1 LSPFEEKAMSDNPA
15 AAPSEASTV
24 QEVSTAQGASTVQG
38 AATDQAI
45 LSFIKKALEAQEK
58 LSASADKTLW
68 YRGQAD
74 QTWDLVPGL
83 FRSPKTHK
91 TMEGDAYKE
100 WVRRAD
106 LIEKHED
113 KEWYHLFNMQ
123 HYGVP
128 TRLLDWTESFAMAV
142 GFCLAFSD
150 NAKKSVPRIFILD
163 PIALNVATTGR
174 DRIFEIPEDET
185 LSYRQTYLENK
196 GVMPRGPVAVK
207 PSSYKLS
214 NRRADNQA
222 GVFTLHVDGTTP
234 LNKEFRQAV
243 TSFTIDP
250 SDIPGAR
257 LFLKLSNVNP
267 YTIYPD
273 FGGLAGYIRA
283 MLSGEMK

>member
-1 LSPFEEKAMSDNPA
+1 LLVFEEKAMSDNPV
-15 AAPSEASTV
+15 AAPSEASTG
-24 QEVSTAQGASTVQG
+24 QEAS
-38 AATDQAI
+38 TDQAI
-45 LSFIKKALEAQEK
+45 LSFIKKALKAQES

-74 QTWDLVPGL
+74 ETWDLMPGL
-83 FRSPKTHK
+83 FRSTKARSL
-91 TMEGDAYKE
+91 EGDAYKE

-150 NAKKSVPRIFILD
+150 NARKSVPRIFILD
-163 PIALNVATTGR
+163 PIALNIETTGR

-196 GVMPRGPVAVK
+196 GIMPRGPVAVK
-207 PSSYKLS
+207 PSSYKLN

-222 GVFTLHVDGTTP
+222 GVFTLHANDTMP
-234 LNKEFRQAV
+234 LNKQFKKTV
-243 TSFTIDP
+243 TSFTIDQ
-250 SDIPGAR
+250 SDIPGAK